1 MAKKNIIEAGSVRA
15 EAELNETETAAL
27 IWDALP
33 IEASANTW
41 GDEVYFDIPVST
53 GLENA
58 VEVVEVGDLGYW
70 PQTPDPRTASFWLA
84 FDDTDLDACY
94 FDPDVEE
101 RLTSCGPAIALG
113 DAYRARHARRDEDH
127 AAKIS
132 MDAEAYEAEEAWEE
146 RKAEE
151 DDDDDEF

>member
-1 MAKKNIIEAGSVRA
+1 MLKRIIALAAIGYLGGGVAAQAQAQPGASFAPAA
-15 EAELNETETAAL
+15 EDPGTALSRNLTAIAANPRNVAAL
-27 IWDALP
+27 
-33 IEASANTW
+33 
-41 GDEVYFDIPVST
+41 T
-53 GLENA
+53 GA
-58 VEVVEVGDLGYW
+58 G
-70 PQTPDPRTASFWLA
+70 RA
-84 FDDTDLDACY
+84 
-94 FDPDVEE
+94 
-101 RLTSCGPAIALG
+101 AIALG